1 MLILFDEP
9 SPIPLHAFIA
19 MVAVLLGAVQ
29 LCMKKGTRAHKLI
42 GWVWVGS
49 MLIVSI
55 SSFFI
60 HELKLWGDYSPI
72 HLLSVLTLFFIGLA
86 VYFARVRNIERHKRA
101 MIALYFLALILTGLF
116 TLMPGRVMHQ
126 VLFGA

>member
-1 MLILFDEP
+1 MLMLFDEP
-9 SPIPLHAFIA
+9 SPIPLHAVIA

-29 LCMKKGTRAHKLI
+29 LCMKKGTRTHKLI

-55 SSFFI
+55 SSFLI

-72 HLLSVLTLFFIGLA
+72 HLLSILTLFFIGRA

-101 MIALYFLALILTGLF
+101 MIALYFLALILTGFF

>member
-1 MLILFDEP
+1 MLMLFDEP
-9 SPIPLHAFIA
+9 SPIPLHAVIA
-19 MVAVLLGAVQ
+19 MVAVLLGAIQ
-29 LCMKKGTRAHKLI
+29 LCMKKGTRTHKLI
-42 GWVWVGS
+42 GWIWVGS

-60 HELKLWGDYSPI
+60 HEIKLWGEYSPI
-72 HLLSVLTLFFIGLA
+72 HLLSILTLFFIGLA
-86 VYFARVRNIERHKRA
+86 VYFARVGNIERHKRA
-101 MIALYFLALILTGLF
+101 MIALYFLALILTGFF

>member
-1 MLILFDEP
+1 MLMLFDEP
-9 SPIPLHAFIA
+9 SPIPLHAVIA

-29 LCMKKGTRAHKLI
+29 LCMKKGTRTHKLI

-55 SSFFI
+55 SSFLI

-72 HLLSVLTLFFIGLA
+72 HLLSILTLFFIGLA

-101 MIALYFLALILTGLF
+101 MIALYFLALILTGFF